1 MPLMFYVVCF
11 RCFISAPFC
20 PSYTCKFCLSDGLC
34 MTLERG
40 FLNRLLEAGA
50 TESSGYSP
58 SCHLGNDVPPEQS
71 STVNVLQK
79 IFLPSSDQWHMNN
92 EFVSAALTKLPENGS
107 FCSIFSFVV

>member
-34 MTLERG
+34 MTLERS

-79 IFLPSSDQWHMNN
+79 IFLPSSDLWHMNN

-107 FCSIFSFVV
+107 FCPYFLL